1 MYTHLD
7 VTTSTATCW
16 PCTNLAHK
24 SRILGLPLVQT
35 SQAPRQTLPRRWVSR
50 CVLLHRTWLAPWH
63 QTAPGIAPTVSG
75 SPSWLN
81 KKKTMVS
88 VSRVYCSTF
97 SCLAFISD
105 QIYSFLTC
113 LGIHLIILTAWWW
126 CFDVP
131 IFWSQT
137 WRISISQMNSK
148 KKCPKPLPNHQ

>member
-81 KKKTMVS
+81 KKKDNGFSFKGLLLNLFLFSLHLRSDLFFSNLPRYSPHYSHSLMV
-88 VSRVYCSTF
+88 VLWRPNF
-97 SCLAFISD
+97 LKSD
-105 QIYSFLTC
+105 LENIN
-113 LGIHLIILTAWWW
+113 I
-126 CFDVP
+126 
-131 IFWSQT
+131 
-137 WRISISQMNSK
+137 
-148 KKCPKPLPNHQ
+148 PNEF